1 MSAVMTLSTAPRR
14 RRWPLALTTLV
25 LLALGAALLAWGAI
39 SAFNPV
45 PVSLAIDGEQIFTGL
60 DLAGMPPAH
69 KVVLAA
75 LLALLMLAALV
86 IVPVALVVCVAAVL
100 LGVLAVVGLPLLAVA
115 AVLAVVLAPL
125 WLLGWLV
132 WKAITC

>member
-1 MSAVMTLSTAPRR
+1 MSAVMTLSPPPRR

-39 SAFNPV
+39 SALNPV

-75 LLALLMLAALV
+75 VLALLMLAALV

-100 LGVLAVVGLPLLAVA
+100 VGVLAVVGLPLLAVA

>member
-1 MSAVMTLSTAPRR
+1 MSAVMTLSTSPRR

-39 SAFNPV
+39 SALNPM
-45 PVSLAIDGEQIFTGL
+45 PVNLSIDGEQIFTGL

-75 LLALLMLAALV
+75 LLAFVMLAALV
-86 IVPVALVVCVAAVL
+86 IVPVALMLGLVALLVAVL
-100 LGVLAVVGLPLLAVA
+100 AIVGLPLLAVA

>member
-1 MSAVMTLSTAPRR
+1 MNNTVMSLNTAPR

-25 LLALGAALLAWGAI
+25 LLALGAVLLAWAAV
-39 SAFNPV
+39 SALNPV
-45 PVSLAIDGEQIFTGL
+45 PVSLNIDGEQIFTGL
-60 DLAGMPPAH
+60 DLASMPPAH

-75 LLALLMLAALV
+75 LLAFAMLAALV
-86 IVPVALVVCVAAVL
+86 IVPVALMLGLVALMVGL
-100 LGVLAVVGLPLLAVA
+100 LALVGLPLLVAA

-132 WKAITC
+132 WKALT